1 MLVSAVCCSILLAAT
16 QLFFFLFFLL
26 KKERSHKD
34 YVNITFLKTHLL
46 TTRRNLCTR
55 PYTLSTGVLYTG
67 LHGGNVAK
75 VMGTFLFHF
84 LSFFSLLFPRFF
96 LSFLLSSLVCTWWCA
111 LRVHVSVVQAPACAL
126 RVSDAFSMWCVSD
139 RFHLS
144 LFYFLSLSL
153 SLSSKAYIE
162 ELINEHMECTKKG
175 HGHKSRLK
183 QLVPTI
189 GTFHTPLML
198 QAAFEE

>member
-1 MLVSAVCCSILLAAT
+1 MAETLPKSWVR
-16 QLFFFLFFLL
+16 FFFIFFPFFPCFFP
-26 KKERSHKD
+26 
-34 YVNITFLKTHLL
+34 VF
-46 TTRRNLCTR
+46 
-55 PYTLSTGVLYTG
+55 
-67 LHGGNVAK
+67 
-75 VMGTFLFHF
+75 FF
-84 LSFFSLLFPRFF
+84 LSFFL
-96 LSFLLSSLVCTWWCA
+96 LVCTWWCA

>member
-1 MLVSAVCCSILLAAT
+1 MAETLPKSWVR
-16 QLFFFLFFLL
+16 FFFIFFPFFPCFFP
-26 KKERSHKD
+26 
-34 YVNITFLKTHLL
+34 VF
-46 TTRRNLCTR
+46 
-55 PYTLSTGVLYTG
+55 
-67 LHGGNVAK
+67 
-75 VMGTFLFHF
+75 FF
-84 LSFFSLLFPRFF
+84 LSFFLPLSARGGVRCVYTCLLCRHLHVPYAFPMPFRCGAF
-96 LSFLLSSLVCTWWCA
+96 LTGSISPSSI
-111 LRVHVSVVQAPACAL
+111 
-126 RVSDAFSMWCVSD
+126 F
-139 RFHLS
+139 
-144 LFYFLSLSL
+144 SLSL